1 VVHFRAGILLMIF
14 DPNRCAEEINEA
26 RRCAEALV
34 GELTP
39 EQFTTQPEAG
49 KWSVAEC
56 ILHLNVT
63 AGVMQSL
70 MQDAIAQARRYN
82 QVGTGSFK
90 VGAKG
95 RLLIWIAEP
104 PPKFRIPAPPH
115 LRPPAR
121 IDNPLKLLPD
131 FLKAQDEWE
140 RLIRESAGLD
150 LSKIKVGKPFSP
162 FRARFAAALPWM
174 MAHQRRHLL
183 QAENVKRQ
191 IFSAASIA
199 AMSTI

>member
-1 VVHFRAGILLMIF
+1 MIF
-14 DPNRCAEEINEA
+14 DSNRCSHEINEA
-26 RRCAEALV
+26 RRSAEAVVL
-34 GELTP
+34 GLTP

-63 AGVMQSL
+63 ARVMQSL
-70 MQDAIAQARRYN
+70 MEDAIAQAKRDN
-82 QVGTGSFK
+82 QLGTGPFS

-115 LRPPAR
+115 LRPPTQ
-121 IDNPLKLLPD
+121 IDDPLKLLPD
-131 FLKAQDEWE
+131 FLKAQNEWE
-140 RLIRESAGLD
+140 RLIRKSTGLD

-191 IFSAASIA
+191 IFSAAPSSA
-199 AMSTI
+199 AQSV

>member
-1 VVHFRAGILLMIF
+1 MIF
-14 DPNRCAEEINEA
+14 DSNRCAQEINEA
-26 RRCAEALV
+26 RRRAEALV
-34 GELTP
+34 GGLTP
-39 EQFTTQPEAG
+39 EQLTTQPEAG

-63 AGVMQSL
+63 ARGHAVFDGKRPSQKPSVTTKL
-70 MQDAIAQARRYN
+70 ELGHFGI
-82 QVGTGSFK
+82 GP
-90 VGAKG
+90 KG

-115 LRPPAR
+115 LRPAR

-150 LSKIKVGKPFSP
+150 LSKIKIGKLFSP

-191 IFSAASIA
+191 IFSAAHETA
-199 AMSTI
+199 AHAS

>member
-1 VVHFRAGILLMIF
+1 MIF
-14 DPNRCAEEINEA
+14 DSNRCAQDINEA
-26 RRCAEALV
+26 RRRAEVVVL
-34 GELTP
+34 GLTP
-39 EQFTTQPEAG
+39 EQFTAQPEAG

-63 AGVMQSL
+63 ASVMQSL
-70 MQDAIAQARRYN
+70 MEDAIAHAKRN
-82 QVGTGSFK
+82 KQVGTGPFR

-140 RLIRESAGLD
+140 RLIRESASLD
-150 LSKIKVGKPFSP
+150 LSKIKVGKLFSP

-191 IFSAASIA
+191 IVSVASIA
-199 AMSTI
+199 ATSTI

>member
-1 VVHFRAGILLMIF
+1 MIF
-14 DPNRCAEEINEA
+14 DSNRCAQEMNEA
-26 RRCAEALV
+26 RRRAEALV
-34 GELTP
+34 GGLTP
-39 EQFTTQPEAG
+39 EQLTTQPEAG

-63 AGVMQSL
+63 ARVMQSL
-70 MQDAIAQARRYN
+70 MEDAIAQARRDN
-82 QVGTGSFK
+82 QVGAGPFS

-104 PPKFRIPAPPH
+104 PPKFEFPRPPH
-115 LRPPAR
+115 LRPAR
-121 IDNPLKLLPD
+121 IDNPVKLLPD

-140 RLIRESAGLD
+140 RLIQESAGLD
-150 LSKIKVGKPFSP
+150 LSKIKIGKLFSP

-191 IFSAASIA
+191 IFSAAHETA
-199 AMSTI
+199 AHAS

>member
-1 VVHFRAGILLMIF
+1 MIF
-14 DPNRCAEEINEA
+14 DSDRCVQEINEA
-26 RRCAEALV
+26 RRRAEAVVL
-34 GELTP
+34 GLTAQ
-39 EQFTTQPEAG
+39 QFIRQPEAG

-63 AGVMQSL
+63 AAVMQPL
-70 MQDAIAQARRYN
+70 MEKAIAQARQNKR
-82 QVGTGSFK
+82 VGVGSFS
-90 VGAKG
+90 VGPKG

-104 PPKFRIPAPPH
+104 PPKFRMPAPPH
-115 LRPPAR
+115 LRPSAR
-121 IDNPLKLLPD
+121 IDDPGKLLPE

-140 RLIRESAGLD
+140 RLILASAGLD
-150 LSKIKVGKPFSP
+150 LSKIKVGKRFSP

-191 IFSAASIA
+191 ISSAASIA
-199 AMSTI
+199 ATSKI

>member
-1 VVHFRAGILLMIF
+1 MIF
-14 DPNRCAEEINEA
+14 DSNRCAQEINDA
-26 RRCAEALV
+26 RRRAEAVVL
-34 GELTP
+34 GLTP

-63 AGVMQSL
+63 ARVMQSL
-70 MQDAIAQARRYN
+70 MEDAIGKARRDN
-82 QVGTGSFK
+82 HVGTGPFRI
-90 VGAKG
+90 GAKG

-121 IDNPLKLLPD
+121 IDNPLNLLPD

-140 RLIRESAGLD
+140 RLIRKSASLD
-150 LSKIKVGKPFSP
+150 LRKIKIGKLFSP
-162 FRARFAAALPWM
+162 FRARFAAALPW

-191 IFSAASIA
+191 IFSAAHETA
-199 AMSTI
+199 AHAS

>member
-1 VVHFRAGILLMIF
+1 MIF
-14 DPNRCAEEINEA
+14 DSNRCTSEINEA
-26 RRCAEALV
+26 RRRVEAVVL
-34 GELTP
+34 GLTP

-63 AGVMQSL
+63 ASVMQSL
-70 MQDAIAQARRYN
+70 MQDAIAQAKRDN
-82 QVGTGSFK
+82 QLGNGPFS

-121 IDNPLKLLPD
+121 IDDPLKLLPD

-150 LSKIKVGKPFSP
+150 LSTIKVGKLFSP

-174 MAHQRRHLL
+174 MAHQRRHLS

-191 IFSAASIA
+191 IFSAASSSA
-199 AMSTI
+199 AQSV

>member
-1 VVHFRAGILLMIF
+1 MNFDVQSVSRDIAAHRRRAQ
-14 DPNRCAEEINEA
+14 
-26 RRCAEALV
+26 ALV
-34 GELTP
+34 DAVSADQLMRRP
-39 EQFTTQPEAG
+39 DPG
-49 KWSVAEC
+49 KWSIAEC
-56 ILHLNVT
+56 LAHLNLT
-63 AGVMQSL
+63 AETVQKIMVRG
-70 MQDAIAQARRYN
+70 IAQAK
-82 QVGTGSFK
+82 QEKKFGEGPFST
-90 VGAKG
+90 GAKG

-121 IDNPLKLLPD
+121 IDDPLKLLPD

-140 RLIRESAGLD
+140 RLIRESASLD

-191 IFSAASIA
+191 IISAASA
-199 AMSTI
+199 KA

>member
-1 VVHFRAGILLMIF
+1 MIF
-14 DPNRCAEEINEA
+14 DSNRCAQEIDEV
-26 RRCAEALV
+26 RRRAEALV
-34 GELTP
+34 GGLTP

-49 KWSVAEC
+49 KWSAAEC

-63 AGVMQSL
+63 ARVMQSL
-70 MQDAIAQARRYN
+70 MEEAIAQARRDN
-82 QVGTGSFK
+82 QVGTRPFRI
-90 VGAKG
+90 GAKG

-115 LRPPAR
+115 LRPPTR

-150 LSKIKVGKPFSP
+150 LSKIKLGKPFSP

-183 QAENVKRQ
+183 QAEKVKRQ
-191 IFSAASIA
+191 LFAAAPKTATQAS
-199 AMSTI
+199 

>member
-1 VVHFRAGILLMIF
+1 MTTSSNNIAGQLNEMRRRAQ
-14 DPNRCAEEINEA
+14 E
-26 RRCAEALV
+26 LV
-34 GELTP
+34 GGLTP
-39 EQFTTQPEAG
+39 EQFTMQPEAG

-63 AGVMQSL
+63 ASVMQPL
-70 MQDAIAQARRYN
+70 MEKAIAQARHDN
-82 QVGTGSFK
+82 KVGTGPF
-90 VGAKG
+90 GIGLKG
-95 RLLIWIAEP
+95 RLLVWIAEP
-104 PPKFRIPAPPH
+104 PPKFRMPAPPH

-121 IDNPLKLLPD
+121 IDDPLKLLPD

-140 RLIRESAGLD
+140 RLIRDSAGLD
-150 LSKIKVGKPFSP
+150 LAKIKVGKRFSP

-191 IFSAASIA
+191 IFSAAPKA
-199 AMSTI
+199 ATQAG

>member
-1 VVHFRAGILLMIF
+1 MIF
-14 DPNRCAEEINEA
+14 DSNRCTNEINEA
-26 RRCAEALV
+26 RRRAEAVVL
-34 GELTP
+34 GLTP

-63 AGVMQSL
+63 ARVMQSL
-70 MQDAIAQARRYN
+70 MEDAIAQAKRDN
-82 QVGTGSFK
+82 QLGIGPFS

-115 LRPPAR
+115 LRPPAQ
-121 IDNPLKLLPD
+121 IDNPFKLLPN

-140 RLIRESAGLD
+140 RLIRESASLD

-183 QAENVKRQ
+183 QAEIAKRQ
-191 IFSAASIA
+191 IVSAAPKIA
-199 AMSTI
+199 AQAG

>member
-1 VVHFRAGILLMIF
+1 MVHFRAGILLMIF
-14 DPNRCAEEINEA
+14 DSNRCAQEINEA
-26 RRCAEALV
+26 RRRAEAVVL
-34 GELTP
+34 GLTP
-39 EQFTTQPEAG
+39 EQFTMQPEAG

-63 AGVMQSL
+63 ARVMQSL
-70 MQDAIAQARRYN
+70 MEGAIAQARRDN
-82 QVGTGSFK
+82 KVGRGSFK

-115 LRPPAR
+115 LRPPAQ

-131 FLKAQDEWE
+131 FMKAQDEWE

-150 LSKIKVGKPFSP
+150 LSKIKVGKLFSP
-162 FRARFAAALPWM
+162 FRARFTAALPWM
-174 MAHQRRHLL
+174 MAHQRRHLS

-191 IFSAASIA
+191 IFSAAPIA
-199 AMSTI
+199 ATSTI

>member
-1 VVHFRAGILLMIF
+1 MIF
-14 DPNRCAEEINEA
+14 DSNRCAQDINEA
-26 RRCAEALV
+26 RRRAEVVVL
-34 GELTP
+34 GLTP
-39 EQFTTQPEAG
+39 EQFTAQPEAG

-63 AGVMQSL
+63 ASVMQSL
-70 MQDAIAQARRYN
+70 MEDAIAHARRDK
-82 QVGTGSFK
+82 QVGTGPFR

-140 RLIRESAGLD
+140 RLIRESASLD
-150 LSKIKVGKPFSP
+150 LSKIKVGKLFSP

-191 IFSAASIA
+191 IVSVASIA
-199 AMSTI
+199 ATSTI

>member
-1 VVHFRAGILLMIF
+1 MIF
-14 DPNRCAEEINEA
+14 DINRCAQEINEA
-26 RRCAEALV
+26 RRRAQAVVL
-34 GELTP
+34 GLTP
-39 EQFTTQPEAG
+39 EQFTEQPAPG

-63 AGVMQSL
+63 ARVMQSL
-70 MQDAIAQARRYN
+70 MEDAIAQAKRDN
-82 QVGTGSFK
+82 QVGRGPFK

-121 IDNPLKLLPD
+121 IDDPLKLLPD

-162 FRARFAAALPWM
+162 FRARFTAALPWM
-174 MAHQRRHLL
+174 MAHQRRHLS

-191 IFSAASIA
+191 IFSAASISA
-199 AMSTI
+199 TSTA

>member
-1 VVHFRAGILLMIF
+1 MIF

-26 RRCAEALV
+26 RQRAEALV
-34 GELTP
+34 GGLTP

-63 AGVMQSL
+63 ARVMQSL
-70 MQDAIAQARRYN
+70 MQDAIAQARCDN
-82 QVGTGSFK
+82 QVGTGSFRI
-90 VGAKG
+90 GAKG
-95 RLLIWIAEP
+95 HLLIWIAEP

-121 IDNPLKLLPD
+121 IDDPLKLLPD
-131 FLKAQDEWE
+131 FLKAQDAWE

-191 IFSAASIA
+191 IVSAAPSSA
-199 AMSTI
+199 AQSV

>member
-1 VVHFRAGILLMIF
+1 VLHFRAGILLMIF
-14 DPNRCAEEINEA
+14 DSNRCTNEINEA
-26 RRCAEALV
+26 RRRAEAVVL
-34 GELTP
+34 GLTP

-63 AGVMQSL
+63 ARVMQSL
-70 MQDAIAQARRYN
+70 MQDAIAQAKRDN
-82 QVGTGSFK
+82 QLGIGPFS

-121 IDNPLKLLPD
+121 IDDPPKLLPD

-140 RLIRESAGLD
+140 RLIRESVSLD

-191 IFSAASIA
+191 IVSAASA
-199 AMSTI
+199 KA

>member
-1 VVHFRAGILLMIF
+1 MIF
-14 DPNRCAEEINEA
+14 DSNCCTQEINEA
-26 RRCAEALV
+26 RRRAEAVVL
-34 GELTP
+34 GLTP
-39 EQFTTQPEAG
+39 EQFTMQPEAG

-63 AGVMQSL
+63 ARVIQSL
-70 MQDAIAQARRYN
+70 MEDAIAQAKRDN
-82 QVGTGSFK
+82 QAGSGPFK

-121 IDNPLKLLPD
+121 IDHPLKLLPD

-140 RLIRESAGLD
+140 RLIRESASLD

-191 IFSAASIA
+191 IVSAASA
-199 AMSTI
+199 KA